1 MKVLIA
7 TKNPGKVREMRELL
21 APEAARGLEVLT
33 LADFPPVPDPVE
45 DAETFAENARL
56 KALAYAGALGVLCIA
71 DDSGISVEPLGGRPG
86 VRSARYAGENATDEE
101 NNALL
106 LAELAPLPKPWGASY
121 FCAAVAAL
129 PGKVVAEGSGRI
141 RGEITAARAGSG
153 GFGYDPYFVVEGGTR
168 TMAELSPDEKNRIS
182 HRGQAMRELVARL
195 RDSGALTRT

>member
-1 MKVLIA
+1 MKLLIA

-45 DAETFAENARL
+45 DAATFLENARI
-56 KALAYAGALGVLCIA
+56 KALAYADALGVMCIA

-86 VRSARYAGENATDEE
+86 VLSARYAGENATDED

-106 LAELAPLPKPWGASY
+106 LAELAPMPKPWPAAY
-121 FCAAVAAL
+121 FCVAVAAV
-129 PGKVVAEGSGRI
+129 PGRVIAEGHGTI
-141 RGEITAARAGSG
+141 RGEITTARAGSG

-182 HRGQAMRELVARL
+182 HRGHAMRELVGRL
-195 RDSGALTRT
+195 RDMGALA